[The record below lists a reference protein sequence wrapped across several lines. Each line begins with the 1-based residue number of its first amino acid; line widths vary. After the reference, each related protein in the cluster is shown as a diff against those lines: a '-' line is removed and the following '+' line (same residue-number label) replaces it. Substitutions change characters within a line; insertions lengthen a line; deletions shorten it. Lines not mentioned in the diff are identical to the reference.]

1 MARSR
6 LPLVYDNRLFLPDEE
21 KDQLLPVIVG
31 SESWYAW
38 LANEQNQS
46 FSLKNRL
53 GTFTAR
59 RERKRNGW
67 YWYIYHKRNGKL
79 RKAYLGKTE
88 KLTLERLN
96 AVATALVSQSTI
108 YDWSETYSSLEVD
121 AASRV
126 TTDSVDW
133 REGVLVAPIYASAE
147 RAESMPLATQYQPIQ
162 LTPLIGREHEVE
174 RACTLLRRSEVR
186 LLTLTGTG
194 GIGKTRLGLEVMARL
209 THDFADG
216 NYFVPLATISDPELV
231 VPLIA
236 QVLGIKETG
245 QNPLLDILI
254 VSLRD
259 KHLLLCLDNFEQVV
273 TAAPRLAN
281 LMTFC
286 PRLKMLVTSRAP
298 LHISGEHEFPIP
310 PLATPDLKQHFES
323 EGLSEYAA
331 VALFLERARMIRP
344 DFQVNSTNTRTIAEI
359 CVRLDGL
366 PLAIELAAVR
376 IKLLPPQALLK
387 RLEHRLEVLTGGSR
401 DLHARQ
407 QTLRN
412 TIQWSYDL
420 LNKEE
425 QRLFRRLSVFEGGC
439 TLEAAAAIYNAGND
453 TNGRMKA
460 LEVVA
465 SLVNKSLLQQTE
477 REGDEPRL
485 LMLETIREF
494 GLECLRECGELEA
507 ASRSHAAYY
516 LQLAEEAELNLLGSE
531 QRMWLNRLEQEH
543 GNLRTALGW
552 LLEQARTEVDQ
563 AELALRMFG
572 ALESFWT
579 ACDHWTEG
587 QTFLWRVLKVS
598 EGIVTLAKAKAL
610 KAATY
615 LLDHVQ
621 NNIDLEE
628 ALLRESLKLYREFE
642 DARGIVDSLGLLGS
656 VAREKGNF
664 AEAHSLTEEALML
677 SNGIGYK
684 VAIARSLKALG
695 VLFKDHGDYVKS
707 YSLLEESFN
716 LYKELGNKYGIADT
730 FSRMAQV
737 LFLSQSDPAMVR
749 ALLEENLTLLREL
762 NIKMGLDQSYWLLGL
777 VALQEGDV
785 ALSRSLL
792 EESLAISVRT
802 GERESHAE
810 NLSALGKVAARQND
824 LTEASALYKES
835 LKIIMETGNPW
846 RMIPY
851 LEGLASV
858 IAEQK
863 EFVRAA
869 QLWGA
874 AEAMRESFD
883 IPLPPVDRADYEKAV
898 AAARIHLGMKAFP
911 IAWAQGRAMTLNQ
924 VLSGLIKVSMLT
936 PNPVIHASAHPAAKS
951 TISYPDGLTKR
962 EIEVLRLVAMGLTD
976 AQIAERLVLSL
987 HTVHAHLRTIYS
999 KLGVTSRS
1007 AATGYAYE
1015 HKLV

>member
-6 LPLVYDNRLFLPDEE
+6 LPLVYDNHLFLPDEE
-21 KDQLLPVIVG
+21 KNQLLPVVVG

-38 LANEQNQS
+38 LAHEQNQS
-46 FSLKNRL
+46 FSFKNHL

-59 RERKRNGW
+59 RERKRHGW

-88 KLTLERLN
+88 KITLERLN
-96 AVATALVSQSTI
+96 VVSTTLVSQSTI
-108 YDWSETYSSLEVD
+108 NDWSETYTSLEID
-121 AASRV
+121 DASRA
-126 TTDSVDW
+126 TADSADR
-133 REGVLVAPIYASAE
+133 REGVLVAPIYTSAE
-147 RAESMPLATQYQPIQ
+147 PAELRPLAAQYQPIQ

-174 RACTLLRRSEVR
+174 QACALLRRSEVR

-231 VPLIA
+231 VPYIA

-254 VSLRD
+254 ASLRD

-273 TAAPRLAN
+273 TAAPKLAN

-286 PRLKMLVTSRAP
+286 PRIKMLVTSRAP
-298 LHISGEHEFPIP
+298 LHISGEHEFPVP

-323 EGLSEYAA
+323 EDLSEYAA
-331 VALFLERARMIRP
+331 IALFLERAQMTRP
-344 DFQVNSTNTRTIAEI
+344 DFQVNSTNSRTIAEI

-366 PLAIELAAVR
+366 PLAIELAAAR

-425 QRLFRRLSVFEGGC
+425 QRLFRGLSVFEGGC
-439 TLEAAAAIYNAGND
+439 TLEAAAVTYNAGND
-453 TNGRMKA
+453 TNGRMKV

-465 SLVNKSLLQQTE
+465 SLVDKNLLQQTK

-494 GLECLRECGELEA
+494 GLECLHECGELEA
-507 ASRSHAAYY
+507 ASQTHAAYY
-516 LQLAEEAELNLLGSE
+516 LQLVEEGEPNLMGAE
-531 QRMWLNRLEQEH
+531 QRMWLDRLEQEH

-552 LLEQARTEVDQ
+552 LLERALTEVDQ

-572 ALESFWT
+572 ALELFWT

-587 QTFLWRVLKVS
+587 QTFLWRVLKAS
-598 EGIVTLAKAKAL
+598 EGVATVAKANAL

-621 NNIDLEE
+621 NNIALEE

-642 DARGIVDSLGLLGS
+642 DARGIVDSLGLLVS

-664 AEAHSLTEEALML
+664 AEARSLTEEALML

-684 VAIARSLKALG
+684 VAIARSLMTLG
-695 VLFKDHGDYVKS
+695 VLFKDHGDYIKS

-716 LYKELGNKYGIADT
+716 LYKELGNKYGTANT
-730 FSRMAQV
+730 LFRMAQV

-749 ALLEENLTLLREL
+749 ALLEESLTLHREI
-762 NIKMGLDQSYWLLGL
+762 NVKMGIDGT
-777 VALQEGDV
+777 V
-785 ALSRSLL
+785 
-792 EESLAISVRT
+792 LAFRT
-802 GERESHAE
+802 GSF
-810 NLSALGKVAARQND
+810 AR
-824 LTEASALYKES
+824 
-835 LKIIMETGNPW
+835 G
-846 RMIPY
+846 
-851 LEGLASV
+851 
-858 IAEQK
+858 
-863 EFVRAA
+863 
-869 QLWGA
+869 
-874 AEAMRESFD
+874 
-883 IPLPPVDRADYEKAV
+883 
-898 AAARIHLGMKAFP
+898 
-911 IAWAQGRAMTLNQ
+911 
-924 VLSGLIKVSMLT
+924 
-936 PNPVIHASAHPAAKS
+936 
-951 TISYPDGLTKR
+951 
-962 EIEVLRLVAMGLTD
+962 
-976 AQIAERLVLSL
+976 
-987 HTVHAHLRTIYS
+987 
-999 KLGVTSRS
+999 
-1007 AATGYAYE
+1007 
-1015 HKLV
+1015 

>member
-425 QRLFRRLSVFEGGC
+425 QGLFRRLSVFEGGC

-465 SLVNKSLLQQTE
+465 SLVDKSLLQQTE

-874 AEAMRESFD
+874 AEAMRVSFD

>member
-1 MARSR
+1 M
-6 LPLVYDNRLFLPDEE
+6 
-21 KDQLLPVIVG
+21 
-31 SESWYAW
+31 
-38 LANEQNQS
+38 
-46 FSLKNRL
+46 
-53 GTFTAR
+53 
-59 RERKRNGW
+59 
-67 YWYIYHKRNGKL
+67 L

-465 SLVNKSLLQQTE
+465 SLVDKSLLQQTE